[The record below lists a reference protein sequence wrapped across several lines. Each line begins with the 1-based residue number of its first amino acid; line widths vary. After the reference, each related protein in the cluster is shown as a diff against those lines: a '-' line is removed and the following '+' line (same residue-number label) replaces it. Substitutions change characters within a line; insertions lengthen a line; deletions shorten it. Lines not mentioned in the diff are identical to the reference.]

1 MKVTKQFDL
10 IAETNNDILALENFT
25 RPLDFLRCCED
36 TDLCDSLGFREPCK
50 YPSYVMLGAQ
60 NTLLFQPVSKP
71 KKRKVK

>member
-10 IAETNNDILALENFT
+10 IAENEDDILALENFT
-25 RPLDFLRCCED
+25 RPLDFLRCCKD
-36 TDLCDSLGFREPCK
+36 TDLLDELGFRVPCK

-71 KKRKVK
+71 KKRKAK